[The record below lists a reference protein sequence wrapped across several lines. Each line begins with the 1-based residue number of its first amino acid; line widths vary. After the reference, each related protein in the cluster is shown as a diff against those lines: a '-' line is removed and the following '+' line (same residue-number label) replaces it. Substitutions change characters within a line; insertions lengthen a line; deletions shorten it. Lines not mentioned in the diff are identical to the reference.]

1 MLNSGLYSVGTCLE
15 LQCGFLSR
23 AAEGA
28 ATAGACYVS
37 VASNVLVVMSF
48 YMYIFISCMC
58 SANESWLAFLCC

>member
-28 ATAGACYVS
+28 AAARVCYVS
-37 VASNVLVVMSF
+37 VASNVLVFPEQLRVDAAAATAAAHAVF
-48 YMYIFISCMC
+48 YMK
-58 SANESWLAFLCC
+58 